1 VGAATLGALNVPV
14 QVRVRQI
21 QLNLERFRWLP
32 AEFGGRYIYVNI
44 PDYKLYAYNAG
55 KPVLTMRVVVG
66 DEYRNA
72 TPVFAD
78 SMTFVVFRP
87 YWYVPQR
94 ILVREILP
102 RVRKKRRYLVA
113 HHFEV
118 VDAKRESLV
127 LNPSRIKW
135 SRVDLT
141 KIRVRQKGGSPT
153 NPLGLVKF
161 MFPNQFAVYLHDT
174 PTRELF
180 RRPNRAL
187 SHGCVWV
194 EKPVELADYV
204 LAGQDAWNEKKIR
217 QAMETAHS
225 ASEGGSVDGH
235 NVTLDQP
242 LPVYIVY
249 FTAFVRD
256 GILNFRRDPYRK
268 DREAI
273 ARLGK
278 LSSSDPGLCE
288 ELQKLVGG

>member
-1 VGAATLGALNVPV
+1 
-14 QVRVRQI
+14 
-21 QLNLERFRWLP
+21 LERYRWLP
-32 AEFGGRYIYVNI
+32 AEFGPRYIYVNI
-44 PDYKLYAYNAG
+44 PDYRLSAYDVG
-55 KPVLTMRVVVG
+55 KPVLNMRVVVG
-66 DEYRNA
+66 SEYKNA

-102 RVRKKRRYLVA
+102 RIRKKRSYLA
-113 HHFEV
+113 RNHFEV
-118 VDAKRESLV
+118 VDAKYESRV
-127 LNPSRIKW
+127 LNPRRINW

-141 KIRVRQKGGSPT
+141 KVRMRQRGGSPT

-161 MFPNQFAVYLHDT
+161 MFPNQFAIYLHDT
-174 PTRELF
+174 PTRRSF
-180 RRPNRAL
+180 SRPQRTL

-204 LAGQDAWNEKKIR
+204 LAGQGDWNEKKIR
-217 QAMETAHS
+217 QAMLTAHS
-225 ASEGGSVDGH
+225 ASAGGRVDGH
-235 NVTLDQP
+235 SVTLEQP

-249 FTAFVRD
+249 FTAYVRD
-256 GILNFRRDPYRK
+256 GIVNFRRDPYGK

-278 LSSSDPGLCE
+278 LRPTDPRLRE
-288 ELQKLVGG
+288 ELQKLVAG